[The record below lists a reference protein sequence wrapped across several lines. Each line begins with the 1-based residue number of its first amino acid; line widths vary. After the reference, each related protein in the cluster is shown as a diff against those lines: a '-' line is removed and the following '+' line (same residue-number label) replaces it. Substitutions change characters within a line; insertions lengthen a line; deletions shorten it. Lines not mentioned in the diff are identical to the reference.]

1 MLEVTLVSVF
11 FNVLCTLSLLLSIN
25 HRVIEWLGLEGT
37 LRAGQPQL
45 PAVGRAATHHL
56 MQPRVPSNLAL
67 SISGDGAPT
76 ASLGSCAGASPLGQV
91 IFIIF
96 ISELDS
102 GIEGSLRKFVD
113 NPKLSGAIDTTE
125 GRDTIQWN
133 RSIQCTELLLIKP
146 KLSDSTIKKVFFST
160 RISSSCCCFCV
171 VWVSTWCE
179 LLTRCGVFLP
189 FFFLL
194 PRSILEIVSFFSPQ
208 LLFLLVPVNM
218 CSISVVSWI
227 RSITNKT
234 QVQQNLHNL
243 AAREVIRRSLL
254 YLNAITPD

>member
-1 MLEVTLVSVF
+1 MIISVCF
-11 FNVLCTLSLLLSIN
+11 RNPLKELKSRWRPEMSGAPGVCPEMGALQHLYHRQWLSAPSDLLMTLSW
-25 HRVIEWLGLEGT
+25 VV
-37 LRAGQPQL
+37 QL
-45 PAVGRAATHHL
+45 IQQKEET
-56 MQPRVPSNLAL
+56 PSNGTEAL
-67 SISGDGAPT
+67 NAQN
-76 ASLGSCAGASPLGQV
+76 CM
-91 IFIIF
+91 
-96 ISELDS
+96 
-102 GIEGSLRKFVD
+102 
-113 NPKLSGAIDTTE
+113 
-125 GRDTIQWN
+125 
-133 RSIQCTELLLIKP
+133 LLIRP

-179 LLTRCGVFLP
+179 LLTRCGVFCF

-194 PRSILEIVSFFSPQ
+194 PRSIFEIVSFFSPQ

-218 CSISVVSWI
+218 CSISAVSWI
-227 RSITNKT
+227 RSVTNKT